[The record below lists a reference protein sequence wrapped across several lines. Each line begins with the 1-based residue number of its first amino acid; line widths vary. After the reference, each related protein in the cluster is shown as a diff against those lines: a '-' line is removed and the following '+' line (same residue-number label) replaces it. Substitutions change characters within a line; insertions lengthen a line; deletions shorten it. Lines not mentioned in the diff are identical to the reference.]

1 MQTTVRDT
9 LKLKITNTNQGEV
22 LMNQRLI
29 TGLKSAEKLLL
40 KWGVTHEQIQVILPT
55 EENNLEVRISH
66 LLNIHAALR
75 TIFSN
80 EDNVYGF
87 MSRTNN
93 NTFFN
98 GRSPIS
104 IIASGSLSD
113 LKEVREKVESLVL
126 S

>member
-1 MQTTVRDT
+1 
-9 LKLKITNTNQGEV
+9 
-22 LMNQRLI
+22 MNQRLAA
-29 TGLKSAEKLLL
+29 GLKSGEKLLFR
-40 KWGVTHEQIQVILPT
+40 WGATHEQVQTILPT
-55 EENNLEVRISH
+55 TVGHLEVRISH

-98 GRSPIS
+98 GRSPIR
-104 IIASGSLSD
+104 IIASGRLSD
-113 LKEVREKVESLVL
+113 LQEVREKIESLVL

>member
-1 MQTTVRDT
+1 
-9 LKLKITNTNQGEV
+9 
-22 LMNQRLI
+22 MNQRLA
-29 TGLKSAEKLLL
+29 TGLKSAETLLL
-40 KWGVTHEQIQVILPT
+40 KWGATHEQIQVILPT

-66 LLNIHAALR
+66 ILNIHATLR

-87 MSRTNN
+87 MSHANN

-98 GRSPIS
+98 GRSPIR
-104 IIASGSLSD
+104 IIASGRLSD
-113 LKEVREKVESLVL
+113 LQEVREKIENLIL

>member
-1 MQTTVRDT
+1 
-9 LKLKITNTNQGEV
+9 
-22 LMNQRLI
+22 MNKRLA
-29 TGLKSAEKLLL
+29 TGLKSAETLLL
-40 KWGVTHEQIQVILPT
+40 KWGATHEQIQVILPT
-55 EENNLEVRISH
+55 EEGNLEVRISH
-66 LLNIHAALR
+66 ILNIHATLR

-80 EDNVYGF
+80 KDNVYGF
-87 MSRTNN
+87 MSHINN
-93 NTFFN
+93 STFFN